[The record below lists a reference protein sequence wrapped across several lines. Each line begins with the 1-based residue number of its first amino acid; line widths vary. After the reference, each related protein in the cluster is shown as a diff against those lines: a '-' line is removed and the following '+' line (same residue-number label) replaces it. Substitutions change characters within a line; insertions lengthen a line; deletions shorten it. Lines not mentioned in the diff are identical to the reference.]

1 MINTFNISLDPNKS
15 LSETY
20 LNYKRETG
28 EKISYEE
35 FIKSL
40 QKTVF
45 LWLRDILE
53 IKLDLPNKFVA
64 FRNDVTNHGD
74 NKDRCFIAGRFYY
87 KIEQND
93 HKIFLTNKYRVTHI
107 YWTKIGAVSDRDV
120 SVLSFIETVGHEMA
134 HYFYLVYFKRVDKGE
149 GHGIG
154 FKMILSMWNSILS
167 KKGYD
172 YIKLSVFSHSCLA
185 IINPEELSKKK

>member
-1 MINTFNISLDPNKS
+1 MIYILDISLDPNKS

-20 LNYKRETG
+20 LDYKKETG

-45 LWLRDILE
+45 LWLRDILG

-64 FRNDVTNHGD
+64 FRDDVTNHN
-74 NKDRCFIAGRFYY
+74 NKDYFIAGKFYY

-93 HKIFLTNKYRVTHI
+93 NKIFLTNKHRITHI

-120 SVLSFIETVGHEMA
+120 SVLSFIETMGHEMA
-134 HYFYLVYFKRVDKGE
+134 HYYYMVRFKRIDEGD
-149 GHGIG
+149 GHGTV
-154 FKMILSMWNSILS
+154 FKMILSLWNHILS

-172 YIKLSVFSHSCLA
+172 IKLSVYSHSYLA
-185 IINPEELSKKK
+185 IINPEELSTRKA